1 MPRNARCGVKRHGLA
16 ALAVAGLLAGAVAGC
31 GSGGGSGGGTGSG
44 TAGSAAGGQLPAG
57 PTASSWNLSAN
68 DRGMLK
74 SPKLNDVTTTSTCHA
89 HSTTLTFWSSVQGI
103 NRAVNFYN
111 LTHPSVCVKL
121 DTSSGPSEFSALEIA
136 LKANSGAPDVV
147 KVAQTDVSDLALSGA
162 LLNMAKYGA
171 AAAQKDFVPWS
182 WKIVSPT
189 SSKVYGIPQDSGPL
203 GLMYNA
209 KIFQKYHLAVPT
221 TWAQFAAESR
231 QLHAEAP
238 GIYLTDYPTMP
249 AEELLWWQTGAYP
262 VRWTYGSSALAENY
276 DLPGAVTAARY
287 WDSLYKEGVL
297 GSVSV
302 NASFSAMAKGQIA
315 SQFAPAWLA
324 NLFTTEGQTAGDWKV
339 APLPQWTAGRNVDVD
354 EGGSVTAVTKVTPH
368 PRQATAFSIWLGTA
382 APAQYLLAN
391 APISLFPTDEGV
403 LSNKQFLGGT
413 IALTGSQR
421 VWSTYSSLS
430 NHIDQS
436 WQWSPIEPYVE
447 TAFGDDFD
455 RVLVGKLTMT
465 ALLPELNRQ
474 VAAQAKG
481 DGFHVTALRSS

>member
-1 MPRNARCGVKRHGLA
+1 MPRNTRGGVKRHGLA

-31 GSGGGSGGGTGSG
+31 GSGGGAGSTG
-44 TAGSAAGGQLPAG
+44 TAADAQLPAG
-57 PTASSWNLSAN
+57 PTASSWNLTAS
-68 DRGMLK
+68 DRALLS

-89 HSTTLTFWSSVQGI
+89 HSTTLSFWSSVQDI
-103 NRAVNFYN
+103 NRAVNYYN

-121 DTSSGPSEFSALEIA
+121 DVSSGPSEYSQLEIA

-147 KVAQTDVSDLALSGA
+147 KVAQTDVTDLALSGA

-171 AAAQKDFVPWS
+171 AAARKDFVPWS
-182 WKIVSPT
+182 WKIVSP
-189 SSKVYGIPQDSGPL
+189 SSSEVWGIPQDSGPL
-203 GLMYNA
+203 GLMYNTR
-209 KIFQKYHLAVPT
+209 IFQKYHLAVPT

-238 GIYLTDYPTMP
+238 GIYLTDYPTLP
-249 AEELLWWQTGAYP
+249 AEEIIWWQTGAYP
-262 VRWTYGSSALAENY
+262 VHWTYGSTTLAENY
-276 DLPGAVTAARY
+276 DLPGAVTAAKY
-287 WDSLYKEGVL
+287 WDGLYKQGVL

-324 NLFTTEGQTAGDWKV
+324 NLFTTEGSTAGDWKV
-339 APLPQWTAGRNVDVD
+339 APLPQWSAGKNVDVD
-354 EGGSVTAVTKVTPH
+354 EGGSVTAVTKVTSH
-368 PRQATAFSIWLGTA
+368 PQQATAFSIWLGTA

-403 LSNKQFLGGT
+403 LGNKQFLSGT
-413 IALTGSQR
+413 IALTGSQKI
-421 VWSTYSSLS
+421 WSTYSGLS
-430 NHIDQS
+430 NDIDQS
-436 WQWSPIEPYVE
+436 WEWSPIEPYVE

-455 RVLVGKLTMT
+455 QVLVGKLTMT

-474 VAAQAKG
+474 VAAEAKG
-481 DGFHVTALRSS
+481 DGFHVTRLGSS